1 MENKPISDGDNGRD
15 KSGKFTEGNPGGPG
29 NPHAKKIAE
38 YRRAVRDAFSK
49 DHVLSVL
56 NSMYAR
62 ACGDGK
68 DAVPASR
75 VFLEY
80 TIGKPK
86 ESVEVS
92 AGEGSLTFI
101 VKPARKRTGDDE

>member
-1 MENKPISDGDNGRD
+1 
-15 KSGKFTEGNPGGPG
+15 
-29 NPHAKKIAE
+29 
-38 YRRAVRDAFSK
+38 
-49 DHVLSVL
+49 
-56 NSMYAR
+56 MYAR